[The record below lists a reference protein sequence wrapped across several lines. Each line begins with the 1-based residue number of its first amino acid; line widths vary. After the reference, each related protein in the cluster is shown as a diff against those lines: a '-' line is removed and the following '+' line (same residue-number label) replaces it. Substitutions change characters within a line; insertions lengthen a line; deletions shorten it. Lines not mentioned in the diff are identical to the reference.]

1 MFNLL
6 NKDGGIMQK
15 MEMNGN
21 GLDWVNDFWMMVD
34 DGIVDWMIWRLD
46 CGLDDMEIGLWI
58 G

>member
-34 DGIVDWMIWRLD
+34 DGIVDWMMGTTRTTKTKKNLKQ
-46 CGLDDMEIGLWI
+46 LN
-58 G
+58 